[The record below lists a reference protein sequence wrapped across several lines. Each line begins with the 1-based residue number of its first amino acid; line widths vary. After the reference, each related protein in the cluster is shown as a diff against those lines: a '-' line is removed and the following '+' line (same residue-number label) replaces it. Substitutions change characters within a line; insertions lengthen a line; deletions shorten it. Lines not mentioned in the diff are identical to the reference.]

1 MNVLQSPNALLK
13 QKVFFKPA
21 FAISAAN
28 ASFLGCHFLM
38 VCVTWRTNEAL
49 WCCSVDRPLGCA
61 DESIRLFLQN
71 PLPMTQT
78 CLSVRNSYGW
88 NLVSMKETISLH
100 SRDLKGAQPA
110 WVDLGINDSL
120 HFFHKPMFS
129 SEWNP
134 SGLNPQEDSVY
145 RWPWFQTEE
154 QVSAFLV

>member
-78 CLSVRNSYGW
+78 CLSVRNSYGF
-88 NLVSMKETISLH
+88 VEEVETII
-100 SRDLKGAQPA
+100 DAK
-110 WVDLGINDSL
+110 IY
-120 HFFHKPMFS
+120 
-129 SEWNP
+129 P
-134 SGLNPQEDSVY
+134 SGLGPLE
-145 RWPWFQTEE
+145 
-154 QVSAFLV
+154 VSAMQADGLLHGY